1 MENKIEDL
9 EYLKSI
15 FKNVMKKEI
24 DTMKKEI
31 IEEFQNKSLDSHI
44 INQFE
49 VKNLSNDIIET
60 IDKEK
65 FKSLKDC
72 GETTEIPCT
81 LLLSKN
87 SFDEDLIYNF
97 NIDSHTYK
105 VILLLTNEKTK
116 EFLKNFKNKKKI
128 WCKGILRYSDILD
141 IYSLSNIE
149 IFSIIDPLQEY
160 IKIFKGKSLEERIN
174 TLTNIL
180 GLNPDTLTLF
190 EKTTVIT
197 RLIPLVEK
205 KYLFV
210 DISKKSTGK
219 SHIYSKLGLNLH
231 TLNLTRANVFID
243 ARTSKSGSFLSED
256 IAFIVDEIHKVND
269 PEFFNAIQV
278 YMNELP
284 NDPDI
289 GSFQSSLTS
298 STSSNSIILLGN
310 IDNDTP
316 YSLLYKKNK
325 SIFENTPIPNNK
337 TGAAFISRIS
347 GILPSWGCREFSDE
361 MKNKINDFYSLNV
374 LQESIPILREIK
386 LDIQSCL
393 LSINKDYFIYEIHSE
408 KRQQTG
414 IMKSFEG
421 FIKLLYPELIDNF
434 SILENIKNELK
445 FLLLKS
451 LELIMGID
459 YHISLLEHK
468 NFNLLIDVGSN
479 IRAFSLDKYKNL
491 GEENLFFATP
501 HRLFLVNSQ
510 NNSIT
515 KIPLD
520 FIGIQMNRDE
530 FEQLKE
536 KPTLI
541 IGFDKNNILTHKN
554 LYVNIQAFYS
564 FCPNYNIEYNYL
576 TSKKEILNYSAN
588 SLRGLAINNFY
599 REENFN

>member
-1 MENKIEDL
+1 M
-9 EYLKSI
+9 
-15 FKNVMKKEI
+15 
-24 DTMKKEI
+24 
-31 IEEFQNKSLDSHI
+31 
-44 INQFE
+44 
-49 VKNLSNDIIET
+49 
-60 IDKEK
+60 
-65 FKSLKDC
+65 
-72 GETTEIPCT
+72 
-81 LLLSKN
+81 
-87 SFDEDLIYNF
+87 
-97 NIDSHTYK
+97 
-105 VILLLTNEKTK
+105 
-116 EFLKNFKNKKKI
+116 
-128 WCKGILRYSDILD
+128 
-141 IYSLSNIE
+141 
-149 IFSIIDPLQEY
+149 
-160 IKIFKGKSLEERIN
+160 
-174 TLTNIL
+174 
-180 GLNPDTLTLF
+180 
-190 EKTTVIT
+190 
-197 RLIPLVEK
+197 
-205 KYLFV
+205 
-210 DISKKSTGK
+210 
-219 SHIYSKLGLNLH
+219 H

-347 GILPSWGCREFSDE
+347 GILPSWGCRTFSDE

-393 LSINKDYFIYEIHSE
+393 LSIDYFIYEIHPE

-520 FIGIQMNRDE
+520 FIGIQMNQDE

-536 KPTLI
+536 KPALI
-541 IGFDKNNILTHKN
+541 IEFDKNNILTHKD
-554 LYVNIQAFYS
+554 LYVNILAAYS
-564 FCPNYNIEYNYL
+564 FCSNHNIEYNYL
-576 TSKKEILNYSAN
+576 TSKKEILNYSSN
-588 SLRGLAINNFY
+588 FLRGLVTNNFY
-599 REENFN
+599 REKNLK

>member
-1 MENKIEDL
+1 MAEKIENSG
-9 EYLKSI
+9 YLKSNL
-15 FKNVMKKEI
+15 KDEI
-24 DTMKKEI
+24 KREI
-31 IEEFQNKSLDSHI
+31 IEELHNKLLDSPI
-44 INQFE
+44 IDQFKI
-49 VKNLSNDIIET
+49 KNFSNDIVET
-60 IDKEK
+60 IDKK
-65 FKSLKDC
+65 MFDSLKDC
-72 GETTEIPCT
+72 DEITEIPCI

-87 SFDEDLIYNF
+87 SLNEDLIYNF
-97 NIDSHTYK
+97 NINSHTYEI
-105 VILLLTNEKTK
+105 VLLLTNNKTK

-128 WCKGILRYSDILD
+128 WCKGILRYSDIFN

-149 IFSIIDPLQEY
+149 VFSITDPVKEY
-160 IKIFKGKSLEERIN
+160 IKIFEGKSLEERIN
-174 TLTNIL
+174 TLTSIL
-180 GLNPDTLTLF
+180 GLNPNVLTLF

-205 KYLFV
+205 KYLLV
-210 DISKKSTGK
+210 DISKKAIGK
-219 SHIYSKLGLNLH
+219 SYIYNKLGLNLH

-269 PEFFNAIQV
+269 SEFFNAIQV

-284 NDPDI
+284 NDPNT
-289 GSFQSSLTS
+289 GSFQTSLTS
-298 STSSNSIILLGN
+298 SKSSNSIILLGN

-347 GILPSWGCREFSDE
+347 GILPSWGCRTFSEE
-361 MKNKINDFYSLNV
+361 MKNKIDDFYSLNI
-374 LQESIPILREIK
+374 LQESIPLLREKNI
-386 LDIQSCL
+386 DIQSYI
-393 LSINKDYFIYEIHSE
+393 LSINKNYHIHKIHSE

-468 NFNLLIDVGSN
+468 NFNLSTIVGSN
-479 IRAFSLDKYKNL
+479 LRAFSLDKYKNL

-536 KPTLI
+536 KPALI
-541 IGFDKNNILTHKN
+541 IGFDQNNILIHKD
-554 LYVNIQAFYS
+554 LSVNIYASYS
-564 FCPNYNIEYNYL
+564 FFSNYNIEYNYL
-576 TSKKEILNYSAN
+576 TSKQEILNYSTN
-588 SLRGLAINNFY
+588 FFRGLVINNFY
-599 REENFN
+599 REKNFE

>member
-15 FKNVMKKEI
+15 LKNDIKKEMAA
-24 DTMKKEI
+24 MKKEI
-31 IEEFQNKSLDSHI
+31 IEELQNKSLDSHI

-49 VKNLSNDIIET
+49 VKNLSNDIMET
-60 IDKEK
+60 INKEM
-65 FKSLKDC
+65 FESLKDC
-72 GETTEIPCT
+72 DEITEIPCT

-128 WCKGILRYSDILD
+128 WCKGVLRYSDILD

-149 IFSIIDPLQEY
+149 IFSLMDPLKEY

-174 TLTNIL
+174 ILTNIL
-180 GLNPDTLTLF
+180 GLNPDILTLF
-190 EKTTVIT
+190 EKTTLIT

-219 SHIYSKLGLNLH
+219 SYIYSKLGLNLH

-347 GILPSWGCREFSDE
+347 GILPSWGCRTFSDE

-393 LSINKDYFIYEIHSE
+393 LSIDYFIYEIHPE

-421 FIKLLYPELIDNF
+421 FIKLLYPEVIGNF

-451 LELIMGID
+451 MELIEGID
-459 YHISLLEHK
+459 YHINLLEHK
-468 NFNLLIDVGSN
+468 NSSLSLPIDSK
-479 IRAFSLDKYKNL
+479 IRALAFDNYKTL
-491 GEENLFFATP
+491 EENILFFATP
-501 HRLFLVNSQ
+501 HRLFLVNLQ
-510 NNSIT
+510 EKLIK

-520 FIGIQMNRDE
+520 FIGIQMNQDE
-530 FEQLKE
+530 FEQLK
-536 KPTLI
+536 KITPLI
-541 IGFDKNNILTHKN
+541 SELDKNNILIHQD
-554 LYVNIQAFYS
+554 LYHFTSQYLHCLNSIA
-564 FCPNYNIEYNYL
+564 YNYL
-576 TSKKEILNYSAN
+576 TSQNEELKYSQN
-588 SLRGLAINNFY
+588 NLTGLINNSFY
-599 REENFN
+599 NEENFK